1 MITKIKF
8 FKTFILSISQ
18 KNGQGVTDKNKKK
31 QKEKKKEEERKK
43 KKKKNWTGSSFYPH
57 RGKAVSCVGPDVELS
72 LNGVTDTL
80 TSLQCPRDFLHVDV

>member
-43 KKKKNWTGSSFYPH
+43 KKKKKLDRVLILPTSGESSKLC
-57 RGKAVSCVGPDVELS
+57 R
-72 LNGVTDTL
+72 
-80 TSLQCPRDFLHVDV
+80 PRCRAEP